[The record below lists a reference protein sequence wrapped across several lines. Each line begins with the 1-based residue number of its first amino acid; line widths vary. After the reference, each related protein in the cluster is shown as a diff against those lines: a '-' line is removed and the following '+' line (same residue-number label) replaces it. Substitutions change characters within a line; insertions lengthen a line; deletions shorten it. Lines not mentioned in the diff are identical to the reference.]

1 MRISDWSSDVCS
13 SDLLGLASLAV
24 LVLGVLAGTTDYRFG
39 GIVPTALAEPRRGR
53 ILAAKALAT
62 AVTGLVLGVV
72 YAFVS
77 LGALLVS
84 LTATGATLS
93 IGVLDIA
100 AVMAQGAVVVALLA
114 LIGLG
119 IGLLARN
126 QLAGVLTMLGV
137 VVLELIV
144 QAIASL
150 VSGTQPVW
158 AQLLPLTLSQ
168 AAIGATPASLPP
180 LAALA
185 GLSVWAALLLAATI
199 VAIRRRDL

>member
-84 LTATGATLS
+84 PTAPGPTLS
-93 IGVLDIA
+93 LGVLDIA
-100 AVMAQGAVVVALLA
+100 AVLAPGAVVVPLLA
-114 LIGLG
+114 LTRLRLREIG
-119 IGLLARN
+119 
-126 QLAGVLTMLGV
+126 
-137 VVLELIV
+137 
-144 QAIASL
+144 
-150 VSGTQPVW
+150 
-158 AQLLPLTLSQ
+158 
-168 AAIGATPASLPP
+168 
-180 LAALA
+180 
-185 GLSVWAALLLAATI
+185 
-199 VAIRRRDL
+199 

>member
-13 SDLLGLASLAV
+13 SDLLGLASLSV
-24 LVLGVLAGTTDYRFG
+24 RVRGVLAGTTDYRFG

-77 LGALLVS
+77 LVALLVS

-119 IGLLARN
+119 LGLLARN
-126 QLAGVLTMLGV
+126 RPEEDT
-137 VVLELIV
+137 
-144 QAIASL
+144 S
-150 VSGTQPVW
+150 
-158 AQLLPLTLSQ
+158 
-168 AAIGATPASLPP
+168 
-180 LAALA
+180 
-185 GLSVWAALLLAATI
+185 
-199 VAIRRRDL
+199 